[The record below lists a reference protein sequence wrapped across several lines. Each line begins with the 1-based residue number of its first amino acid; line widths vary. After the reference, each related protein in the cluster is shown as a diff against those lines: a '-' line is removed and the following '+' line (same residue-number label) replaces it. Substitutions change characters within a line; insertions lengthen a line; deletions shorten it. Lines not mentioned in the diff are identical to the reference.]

1 MTKILIVDD
10 ETDQLKRMAEIL
22 EAAFPDYEI
31 LTAASLAQ
39 AKAKIE
45 AVRAVSLVV
54 TDYKL
59 TDGTGYELLRHCNEV
74 LTNTP
79 VIIITAYGQD
89 ESEEVKAALS
99 FQKGAF
105 DFINKPL
112 DFNEL
117 IERIKH
123 ALRIAEALA

>member
-10 ETDQLKRMAEIL
+10 EADQLKRMAEIL
-22 EAAFPDYEI
+22 ETAFPDYEI

-39 AKAKIE
+39 AKARIE

-59 TDGTGYELLRHCNEV
+59 TDGTGYDLLRYCNEA
-74 LTNTP
+74 LTDTP

-89 ESEEVKAALS
+89 ENEEVRAALS